1 MDIFDLSFLYGGLC
15 NIKIEKFV
23 IVITELSQNRLT
35 HVFED
40 PALPLK
46 KLCIKK
52 DLNICEILCI
62 CYMGNKSYSGLMNY
76 YSKGSLDVYRIC
88 KLDDYGKI
96 NFCFS
101 KITANSELINS
112 IFERAKDKDITLEKL
127 EKEFNLF

>member
-1 MDIFDLSFLYGGLC
+1 
-15 NIKIEKFV
+15 
-23 IVITELSQNRLT
+23 
-35 HVFED
+35 
-40 PALPLK
+40 
-46 KLCIKK
+46 
-52 DLNICEILCI
+52 
-62 CYMGNKSYSGLMNY
+62 MGNKSYSGLMNY

-88 KLDDYGKI
+88 KLDDYRKI